1 MIPAI
6 NKQEE
11 GSKSLPLVYSR
22 ISQLLV
28 QLRYDTPGV
37 VDKLPDNGR
46 RLLQRRHSNADPPAG
61 RRVQRQAADIVPAAL
76 EHQLRQDAEP

>member
-11 GSKSLPLVYSR
+11 GSLSLPLVYSR

-28 QLRYDTPGV
+28 QLRYNTP
-37 VDKLPDNGR
+37 
-46 RLLQRRHSNADPPAG
+46 
-61 RRVQRQAADIVPAAL
+61 
-76 EHQLRQDAEP
+76 